1 MCLGRQMPEL
11 PEVETIA
18 RGLRSSLEGRTIR
31 AVTVDWPR
39 TVAQPPLD
47 EFRERIAGRRVES
60 VGRRGKFVVIGL
72 DGGCL
77 LIHLKMS
84 GRLRVVPAGEP
95 VEDHTHTIFHLD
107 GDWELRFQDVRKF
120 GRVHLVEKPV
130 QVTAALGPE
139 PLDHDFTLD
148 HFRALLVRRTGRLK
162 SLLMNQEF
170 LAGLGNIY
178 ADEALHA
185 ARLHPLRTADS
196 LSPDE
201 QAHLYHSIRRV
212 LGRAVADRG
221 TTLDDGGY
229 QDAEGRAGAYQEE
242 LAVYRRTG
250 EPCHSCGTLIQRT
263 VIGGRSSHFCPTCQP
278 QQLEGEA

>member
-1 MCLGRQMPEL
+1 
-11 PEVETIA
+11 
-18 RGLRSSLEGRTIR
+18 
-31 AVTVDWPR
+31 
-39 TVAQPPLD
+39 
-47 EFRERIAGRRVES
+47 
-60 VGRRGKFVVIGL
+60 
-72 DGGCL
+72 
-77 LIHLKMS
+77 
-84 GRLRVVPAGEP
+84 
-95 VEDHTHTIFHLD
+95 
-107 GDWELRFQDVRKF
+107 
-120 GRVHLVEKPV
+120 VHLVEKPA

-139 PLDHDFTLD
+139 PLDDDLTLD
-148 HFRALLVRRTGRLK
+148 QFRALLERRSGRLK

-196 LSPDE
+196 LSPGE
-201 QAHLYHSIRRV
+201 QACLYHSIRRV

-250 EPCHSCGTLIQRT
+250 EACHSCGTPIQRT
-263 VIGGRSSHFCPTCQP
+263 VIGGRSSHFCPMCQP
-278 QQLEGEA
+278 LQLEGEA

>member
-1 MCLGRQMPEL
+1 MPEL

-31 AVTVDWPR
+31 AVTADWPR

-47 EFRERIAGRRVES
+47 EFRARIAGRRVES
-60 VGRRGKFVVIGL
+60 IGRRGKYVVITL

-84 GRLRVVPAGEP
+84 GRLQVVPAGEP
-95 VEDHTHTIFHLD
+95 VGDHTHTIFHLD
-107 GDWELRFQDVRKF
+107 GDRELRFQDVRKF
-120 GRVHLVEKPV
+120 GRVHLVEKPA
-130 QVTAALGPE
+130 QVTATLGPE
-139 PLDHDFTLD
+139 PLDDDFTLD
-148 HFRALLVRRTGRLK
+148 AFCALLQHRSGRLK
-162 SLLMNQEF
+162 SLLMNQQF

-185 ARLHPLRTADS
+185 ARLYPLRTADS
-196 LSPDE
+196 LSPEE
-201 QAHLYHSIRRV
+201 QACLYSSIRRV
-212 LGRAVADRG
+212 LGRAVAGRG

-242 LAVYRRTG
+242 LNVYRRTG
-250 EPCHSCGTLIQRT
+250 EPCHSCGTPIERT
-263 VIGGRSSHFCPTCQP
+263 IIGGRSSHFCPRCQP
-278 QQLEGEA
+278 GQPEGDA

>member
-1 MCLGRQMPEL
+1 MPEL

-39 TVAQPPLD
+39 TIAQPPVD
-47 EFRERIAGRRVES
+47 EFKARIAGQRVES
-60 VGRRGKFVVIGL
+60 VGRRGKYLVIAL

-84 GRLRVVPAGEP
+84 GRLRVASAGEP

-107 GDWELRFQDVRKF
+107 GDRELRFQDVRKF
-120 GRVHLVEKPV
+120 GRVHLVEKPDR
-130 QVTAALGPE
+130 VTAALGPE
-139 PLDHDFTLD
+139 PLDGEFSLD
-148 HFRALLVRRTGRLK
+148 RFRDLLRRRSGRLK

-185 ARLHPLRTADS
+185 ARLHPMRKADS
-196 LSPDE
+196 LNPDE
-201 QAHLYHSIRRV
+201 QTRLHASIRRV
-212 LGRAVADRG
+212 LGRAVAGRG

-229 QDAEGRAGAYQEE
+229 RDAEGRAGDYQDE

-250 EPCHSCGTLIQRT
+250 EPCYRCGTAITR
-263 VIGGRSSHFCPTCQP
+263 VIIGGRSSHFCPTCQP
-278 QQLEGEA
+278 EQPRGDE

>member
-1 MCLGRQMPEL
+1 MPEL

-60 VGRRGKFVVIGL
+60 VGRRGKYVVITL

-84 GRLRVVPAGEP
+84 GRLRAVTAGEP
-95 VEDHTHTIFHLD
+95 VDSHTHTIFHLD
-107 GDWELRFQDVRKF
+107 GGTELRFQDVRKF
-120 GRVHLVEKPV
+120 GRVHLVEKPA

-139 PLDHDFTLD
+139 PLDDGFTLD
-148 HFRALLVRRTGRLK
+148 QFRALLERRSGRLK
-162 SLLMNQEF
+162 SLLMNQGF

-178 ADEALHA
+178 ADEALHS

-196 LSPDE
+196 LSPGE
-201 QAHLYHSIRRV
+201 QARLYNSIRRV

-250 EPCHSCGTLIQRT
+250 EPCHSCATPIQRI
-263 VIGGRSSHFCPTCQP
+263 VIGARSSHFCPTCQP
-278 QQLEGEA
+278 QQPEGEA

>member
-1 MCLGRQMPEL
+1 MPEL

-39 TVAQPPLD
+39 TVAQPSLD
-47 EFRERIAGRRVES
+47 EFKAGIAGRRVES
-60 VGRRGKFVVIGL
+60 VGRRGKYVVIAL

-84 GRLRVVPAGEP
+84 GRLRIVTAGEP
-95 VEDHTHTIFHLD
+95 VDNHTHTVFHLD
-107 GDWELRFQDVRKF
+107 GDQELRFQDVRKF
-120 GRVHLVEKPV
+120 GRVHLVEKPA

-139 PLDHDFTLD
+139 PLDDDFSLVL
-148 HFRALLVRRTGRLK
+148 FRGLLERRSGRLK

-185 ARLHPLRTADS
+185 ARLHPLRKADS
-196 LSPDE
+196 LSPQE
-201 QAHLYHSIRRV
+201 QARLHSSIRRV
-212 LGRAVADRG
+212 LGRAVAGRG

-229 QDAEGRAGAYQEE
+229 RDAEGRAGAYQEE
-242 LAVYRRTG
+242 LAVYRRTE
-250 EPCHSCGTLIQRT
+250 EPCRTCGTPIERT
-263 VIGGRSSHFCPTCQP
+263 IIGGRSSHFCPRCQP
-278 QQLEGEA
+278 EQPEGEA